1 MNSDAGICGIFRKRP
16 ASRLALEVVQVDGS
30 VGMPVLFAPAHTG
43 NPENTHV
50 TEGPQPEAARRQR
63 GLHHVTGSPSLRFH
77 YCSAAKA
84 RSSVRCAEFRGPYS
98 LREQRLGGDDSD
110 RRSIRDDWPCE
121 ARGEWLALR
130 SYRNAAGRRQR
141 AHRSAAPKN
150 VHQSCRCWIRQATT
164 RRGSNRCRNSHC
176 PDWGDSDSPPCRLAA
191 GLAVYLHEH
200 DGLARQSYADVHE
213 QAGIRGDQL
222 HGYEIWNEP
231 DGTWTNS
238 MAFTEFWK
246 QTYVKIR
253 ALDPTAKIIGP
264 SISYFSSSYLNTFLT
279 YAKVNNCVPDIVA
292 WHELSGGNF
301 TSNYATY
308 RALETQLG
316 IGPLPISINEY
327 SGPDHIDDEG
337 QPGAS
342 APLIA
347 KFERFKVD
355 SACLTFWDVSHPGRL
370 GSLMASN
377 TATNGGW
384 WFYKW
389 YGEMDG
395 NMVTTTPPSPNTP
408 AALDGFANLD
418 ASGAKATVLFG
429 GVNDGTI
436 QVVVKGIQAA
446 SFFGSNVRAVVEH
459 SPFVN
464 RTTVVTATDSLST
477 ANLAVSNDQISVTV
491 SGANNNDGYRLSLT
505 PVSGG
510 GGGTSS
516 TGGASATGGTRTTGG
531 TSSAGGSKAT
541 GGNAG
546 TGGLVAVGGGSAS
559 GGSTATGGRVST
571 GGVTAAG
578 ASATA
583 GGSLNAGGSAANG
596 GQSGVGGA
604 GARGGGLTFAS
615 GGLGGASATN
625 NAGNA
630 TGVVNGDAS
639 SDAGGCSCSVPG
651 NPPTSKLTILLG
663 TLGLLLTRARKRR
676 APPQNQGT
684 PKPPH

>member
-1 MNSDAGICGIFRKRP
+1 MSPKAPNPKPRGDREDYIMSPVHQVSGSTIAP
-16 ASRLALEVVQVDGS
+16 RL
-30 VGMPVLFAPAHTG
+30 
-43 NPENTHV
+43 
-50 TEGPQPEAARRQR
+50 RRA
-63 GLHHVTGSPSLRFH
+63 V
-77 YCSAAKA
+77 
-84 RSSVRCAEFRGPYS
+84 
-98 LREQRLGGDDSD
+98 
-110 RRSIRDDWPCE
+110 
-121 ARGEWLALR
+121 
-130 SYRNAAGRRQR
+130 
-141 AHRSAAPKN
+141 RSAALSSAGLTLCASN
-150 VHQSCRCWIRQATT
+150 ASAVTTLTVDLSATIGPAKHVASGSLYGVTETLPADVNGLIAPLRPRMFTNPAVAGSGKQQPVGGAIAVAT
-164 RRGSNRCRNSHC
+164 RIAPTG
-176 PDWGDSDSPPCRLAA
+176 GTVTLRLADWLP
-191 GLAVYLHEH
+191 GWPYTFTNMTDWLDKVTQTYT
-200 DGLARQSYADVHE
+200 SK
-213 QAGIRGDQL
+213 QASGVTNYY
-222 HGYEIWNEP
+222 GYEIWNEP